1 MQPKEQT
8 ICYFAAVLELDW
20 TILERANA
28 EFLCGPLME
37 QVLRINMVS
46 VIWGVNYVIQRYV
59 ILM

>member
-1 MQPKEQT
+1 MQPKEQK

-46 VIWGVNYVIQRYV
+46 VIWGVN
-59 ILM
+59 